1 MSTLAEGR
9 SFKAGDKVLL
19 TRGVADKEV
28 CRQEVLQTSGVA
40 DKRCCRQGE
49 LLYLDPWQ
57 SQIPPSFSSSCR
69 IKSLPPYFVV
79 V

>member
-40 DKRCCRQGE
+40 DKRCCRQG
-49 LLYLDPWQ
+49 
-57 SQIPPSFSSSCR
+57 
-69 IKSLPPYFVV
+69 VV
-79 V
+79 KRCC